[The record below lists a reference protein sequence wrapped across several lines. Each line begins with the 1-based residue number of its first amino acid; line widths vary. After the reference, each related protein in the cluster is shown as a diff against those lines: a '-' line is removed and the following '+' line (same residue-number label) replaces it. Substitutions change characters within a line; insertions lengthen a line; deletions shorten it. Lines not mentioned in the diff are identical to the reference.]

1 MLPYDVW
8 VWCLTLPLRPKFLLN
23 LQTSPMMP
31 WDWLTIRRAR
41 TQKVRFPPPW
51 WGWCQH
57 RSLHCSP
64 ASLSPDS
71 RSKASPHLHSATDT
85 RGRSCQCPRHTLSVD
100 ADLVVPVDGKQ
111 PPGNGERVRGY
122 GKTWQIKISLSFGSL
137 FSFHLS
143 PILFVSWSS
152 LPLSVLKNSW
162 CLTWPGVGV
171 TKDVLMSLAS
181 STSLDVF
188 WGSNYEPRDSV
199 ECSHGCLEGPGIFL
213 ESFHFLRGGS
223 WPSC

>member
-1 MLPYDVW
+1 MLLLSLLHILVW
-8 VWCLTLPLRPKFLLN
+8 RLLPGLVILLLYEVLSDELNPGCLSS
-23 LQTSPMMP
+23 TS
-31 WDWLTIRRAR
+31 
-41 TQKVRFPPPW
+41 
-51 WGWCQH
+51 
-57 RSLHCSP
+57 
-64 ASLSPDS
+64 
-71 RSKASPHLHSATDT
+71 
-85 RGRSCQCPRHTLSVD
+85 
-100 ADLVVPVDGKQ
+100 
-111 PPGNGERVRGY
+111 N
-122 GKTWQIKISLSFGSL
+122 KTWQIKISLSFGSL

-213 ESFHFLRGGS
+213 ESFHFLRALIVVCGEGEVMGVMA
-223 WPSC
+223 